1 MVMSLSKLQELVV
14 DREAWHAAVHGV
26 AKSQTLLSELNSG
39 LYINITPGNYPDL
52 KEEETSLQNEE
63 ALNSRNK
70 YVDIN
75 SLAFLCTR
83 EYLHFLERLAD
94 KQINKWV
101 KIKDRFLRAWLN
113 SQKYFSAFNSVSALL
128 SAPMPWACQWGQ
140 SREHHE
146 PIQSFPPYHYVT
158 VLLYEVT

>member
-1 MVMSLSKLQELVV
+1 MRWLDGISDSMVMSLSKLQELVV
-14 DREAWHAAVHGV
+14 DREAWHAAVQGV
-26 AKSQTLLSELNSG
+26 AKSQPLLSELNSG

-101 KIKDRFLRAWLN
+101 KIKDRFLRA
-113 SQKYFSAFNSVSALL
+113 
-128 SAPMPWACQWGQ
+128 
-140 SREHHE
+140 
-146 PIQSFPPYHYVT
+146 
-158 VLLYEVT
+158 